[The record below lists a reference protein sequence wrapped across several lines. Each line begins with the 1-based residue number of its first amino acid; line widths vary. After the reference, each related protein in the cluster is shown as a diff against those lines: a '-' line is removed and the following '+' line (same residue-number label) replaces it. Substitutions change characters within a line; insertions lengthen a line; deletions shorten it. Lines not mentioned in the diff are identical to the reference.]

1 LHEGI
6 YALRRALSVNYI
18 ISCNQLM
25 KFIMTDDKL
34 LITELVLTAYL
45 YNQSDKLGVDDLPN
59 KIRKHYWNEK
69 EATVRRPIYVTEGD
83 LTAIYGLENVKNTA
97 KTLPFLEFE
106 EFGSQ
111 IKLTVFDLGAKWL
124 SKHTEAV
131 ERIDSNPVLASYFEN
146 YDSIPV
152 SYEKAKAM
160 NTPKENGREWI
171 NSLVKAIES
180 EKGSEEMLKLV
191 HIVAPEDVR
200 QNLKDLVLTKSQE
213 GEIEKI
219 AKAIQYRDYLKR
231 IGLREIGKLLF
242 VGPPGTGKTSIARA
256 LSGKL
261 GIPIVEVKLS
271 QIADQYLGETAK
283 NIDRVFELSKRLK
296 PCILFIDEFDFVA
309 KARAT
314 DEHAALKRAVNTLL
328 KAIDE
333 ISLVEHGV
341 LLIGATNHPAILDHA
356 AWRRFDEIVEF
367 NLPDKDMRKKILD
380 IVLRDIEGKF
390 DTIEISEKTEGY
402 SGSDLRMIVREAVL
416 TGLITERTVLN
427 QQDLLQGVVEFNRR
441 IPLKSKDENPNE
453 NNPARYR

>member
-1 LHEGI
+1 
-6 YALRRALSVNYI
+6 
-18 ISCNQLM
+18 M
-25 KFIMTDDKL
+25 KFNMTDDKL
-34 LITELVLTAYL
+34 LITELVLTAHL
-45 YNQSDKLGVDDLPN
+45 YNQSDKLDVDDLPQ
-59 KIRKHYWNEK
+59 KIRKHYWDEK
-69 EATVRRPIYVTEGD
+69 EKTVKRPIYVTEGD
-83 LTAIYGLENVKNTA
+83 IRSIYGLENVKSST

-111 IKLTVFDLGAKWL
+111 IKLTVFDLAAKWL
-124 SKHTEAV
+124 AKHPEAV
-131 ERIDSNPVLASYFEN
+131 ENINKNPVLASFFEI
-146 YDSIPV
+146 YDSLPV
-152 SYEKAKAM
+152 SYEKAKAT
-160 NTPKENGREWI
+160 NTPKESGREWI
-171 NSLVKAIES
+171 MSLVKSIES
-180 EKGSEEMLKLV
+180 EKGSEEMLKLA
-191 HIVAPEDVR
+191 HIVAPEDIR
-200 QNLKDLVLTKSQE
+200 QNLKDLVLTGEQE
-213 GEIEKI
+213 NEIEKI

-242 VGPPGTGKTSIARA
+242 VGPPGTGKTSVARA

-283 NIDRVFELSKRLK
+283 NIDRVFELAKKLN

-341 LLIGATNHPAILDHA
+341 LLIGATNHPTILDHA

-367 NLPDKDMRKKILD
+367 TLPDKDMRKKILD
-380 IVLRDIEGKF
+380 IVVRDIEGSF
-390 DTIEISEKTEGY
+390 DTGEIASKTEGY

-416 TGLITERTVLN
+416 NGLITERTILT
-427 QQDLLQGVVEFNRR
+427 QEDLLRGITEFNKR
-441 IPLKSKDENPNE
+441 IPLKTMDENK
-453 NNPARYR
+453 

>member
-1 LHEGI
+1 
-6 YALRRALSVNYI
+6 
-18 ISCNQLM
+18 M
-25 KFIMTDDKL
+25 KFIMTDDRL
-34 LITELVLTAYL
+34 LITELVLTAHL
-45 YNQSDKLGVDDLPN
+45 YNQSDKLGVDDLPQN
-59 KIRKHYWNEK
+59 IRKHYWNET
-69 EATVRRPIYVTEGD
+69 ENTVKRPIYVTEGD
-83 LTAIYGLENVKNTA
+83 IRSIYGLENVKNNA

-111 IKLTVFDLGAKWL
+111 IKLTVFDMGAKWL
-124 SKHTEAV
+124 SKQTEAV
-131 ERIDSNPVLASYFEN
+131 ERINQNPVLASYFEN
-146 YDSIPV
+146 YDSLPV
-152 SYEKAKAM
+152 SYEKAKASIM
-160 NTPKENGREWI
+160 PKESGREWI

-180 EKGSEEMLKLV
+180 EKGSEEILRLV
-191 HIVAPEDVR
+191 HIVAPEDIK
-200 QNLKDLVLTKSQE
+200 QNLKDLVLTNEQE
-213 GEIEKI
+213 EEIEKI

-261 GIPIVEVKLS
+261 KIPILEVKLS

-283 NIDRVFELSKRLK
+283 NIDRVFELAKRLN

-356 AWRRFDEIVEF
+356 AWRRFDEIVDF
-367 NLPDKDMRKKILD
+367 TLPDKDVRKKILD
-380 IVLRDIEGKF
+380 IILRDIEGTF
-390 DTIEISEKTEGY
+390 DTQEIAEKTEGY
-402 SGSDLRMIVREAVL
+402 SGSDMRLIVREAVL
-416 TGLITERTVLN
+416 NGLRTERTVLT
-427 QQDLLQGVVEFNRR
+427 QQDLLRGITEFNKRLQ
-441 IPLKSKDENPNE
+441 IKTKDEMG
-453 NNPARYR
+453 

>member
-1 LHEGI
+1 MI
-6 YALRRALSVNYI
+6 
-18 ISCNQLM
+18 M
-25 KFIMTDDKL
+25 KFNMTDDKL

-45 YNQSDKLGVDDLPN
+45 YNESDKLGVDDLPQN
-59 KIRKHYWNEK
+59 IRKHYWDEK
-69 EATVRRPIYVTEGD
+69 EKTVKRPIYVTEGD
-83 LTAIYGLENVKNTA
+83 IRTIYGLENVKNST

-111 IKLTVFDLGAKWL
+111 IKLTVFDLATRWFAKQA
-124 SKHTEAV
+124 EAV
-131 ERIDSNPVLASYFEN
+131 DTISRNPVLASFFEN
-146 YDSIPV
+146 YDTLPV
-152 SYEKAKAM
+152 SYEMAKASIM
-160 NTPKENGREWI
+160 PKESGREWV

-191 HIVAPEDVR
+191 HIVAPEDIR
-200 QNLKDLVLTKSQE
+200 QNLSGLVLTKEQE
-213 GEIEKI
+213 DEIEKM

-242 VGPPGTGKTSIARA
+242 VGPPGTGKTSTARA

-283 NIDRVFELSKRLK
+283 NIDRVFELAKRLN

-333 ISLVEHGV
+333 ISLVEDGV
-341 LLIGATNHPAILDHA
+341 LLIGATNHPTILDHA
-356 AWRRFDEIVEF
+356 AWRRFDEIVNF
-367 NLPDKDMRKKILD
+367 SLPDKDMRKKILD
-380 IVLRDIEGKF
+380 IVLREIEGKF
-390 DTIEISEKTEGY
+390 DTGEIAEKTEGY
-402 SGSDLRMIVREAVL
+402 SGSDLRLIVREAVL
-416 TGLITERTVLN
+416 NGLMTERMVLS
-427 QQDLLQGVVEFNRR
+427 QQDLLRGITEFNKR
-441 IPLKSKDENPNE
+441 IPLKTMDETK
-453 NNPARYR
+453 